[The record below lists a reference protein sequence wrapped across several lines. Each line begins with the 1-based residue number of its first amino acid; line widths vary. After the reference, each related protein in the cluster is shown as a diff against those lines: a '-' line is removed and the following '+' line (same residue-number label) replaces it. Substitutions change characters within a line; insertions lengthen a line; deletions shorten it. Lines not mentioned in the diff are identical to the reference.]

1 MSFRSLRNCTFSI
14 LIAVA
19 ALAFL
24 APASMV
30 QAGRPPKTTK
40 PKTPV
45 KHETVIS
52 SVTATAITVSQDN
65 QTKTYQISAFTEVTL
80 NGQRATVADLK
91 PGMVVSVVLT
101 DPTRVSR
108 ITAMSK

>member
-1 MSFRSLRNCTFSI
+1 MPSV
-14 LIAVA
+14 LIAIA

-24 APASMV
+24 APASLV
-30 QAGRPPKTTK
+30 HAGHSNPTTFKTTK

-45 KHETVIS
+45 KHDTVIS

-65 QTKTYQISAFTEVTL
+65 QTKTYQISAFTEVTV

-91 PGMVVSVVLT
+91 PGMIVSVVLT